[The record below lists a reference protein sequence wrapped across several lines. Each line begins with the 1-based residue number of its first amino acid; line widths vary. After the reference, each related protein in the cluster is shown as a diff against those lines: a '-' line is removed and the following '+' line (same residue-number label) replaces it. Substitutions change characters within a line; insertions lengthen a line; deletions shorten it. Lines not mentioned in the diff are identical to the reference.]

1 MLLCI
6 KDFYLPPN
14 LLCNQKCPICQQLF
28 LNFNLN
34 PKFYIL
40 GKKININEES
50 MKIPRFKSIYS
61 QLNIIFYW
69 LRLHESFNLFRIG
82 RDSIEESGS
91 EEGAY
96 TTPRSRRE
104 SRVTGGG
111 REDDESSTGDG
122 SGQPMHY
129 MSGALGLVPH
139 NQQ

>member
-1 MLLCI
+1 MFKI
-6 KDFYLPPN
+6 TT
-14 LLCNQKCPICQQLF
+14 
-28 LNFNLN
+28 
-34 PKFYIL
+34 
-40 GKKININEES
+40 KK
-50 MKIPRFKSIYS
+50 Y
-61 QLNIIFYW
+61 
-69 LRLHESFNLFRIG
+69 LFRIG

-104 SRVTGGG
+104 SRVTTGGGGGG
-111 REDDESSTGDG
+111 RDDDDESSTGDG

>member
-1 MLLCI
+1 MQTDRQIDKQTTDKQTNILLLYY
-6 KDFYLPPN
+6 KDCLWYHN
-14 LLCNQKCPICQQLF
+14 
-28 LNFNLN
+28 
-34 PKFYIL
+34 
-40 GKKININEES
+40 
-50 MKIPRFKSIYS
+50 RV
-61 QLNIIFYW
+61 
-69 LRLHESFNLFRIG
+69 NLFRIG